1 MRRLFIV
8 DFDEDGKSMHESVE
22 IRDWENV
29 CSDELFV
36 KLCHIKVGEHT
47 KLTGVTEIM
56 EDISLDE
63 LSNIMDKP
71 ESRMLSKR
79 YLYIDMEEMV
89 KSISAL
95 LKERRRQ

>member
-8 DFDEDGKSMHESVE
+8 DFNEDGKSMHESVE
-22 IRDWENV
+22 IRGCENMH
-29 CSDELFV
+29 SDEALIT
-36 KLCHIKVGEHT
+36 LCHKKVGLHT
-47 KLTGVTEIM
+47 KLTGVIEIM

-89 KSISAL
+89 KSINAL